1 MDSLFAP
8 KAANIEKTN
17 NRTFNQQPQIQNDQ
31 NTLNYV
37 QTMLQRSGG
46 DAKAAFYLA
55 AKEKGV
61 NPEMVLNQVR
71 SIKDPRA
78 MIQNMLMSNPQM
90 QSLMSLFSMKK

>member
-1 MDSLFAP
+1 MGSLFAP
-8 KAANIEKTN
+8 RAANTRQTN
-17 NRTFNQQPQIQNDQ
+17 NQVINQQPQIQNDQ
-31 NTLNYV
+31 NALNYV

-61 NPEMVLNQVR
+61 DPEAVLNQVR

-78 MIQNMLMSNPQM
+78 MVQNMLMSNPQM

>member
-1 MDSLFAP
+1 MGSLFAP
-8 KAANIEKTN
+8 RVANTRQTN
-17 NRTFNQQPQIQNDQ
+17 NQVLNQQPQIQNDQ
-31 NTLNYV
+31 NALNYV

-61 NPEMVLNQVR
+61 DPEAVLNQVR
-71 SIKDPRA
+71 SVKDPRA

>member
-1 MDSLFAP
+1 MGSLFAP
-8 KAANIEKTN
+8 RAANTRQTN
-17 NRTFNQQPQIQNDQ
+17 NQVINQQPQIQNDQ
-31 NTLNYV
+31 NALNYV

-61 NPEMVLNQVR
+61 DPEAVLNQVR

>member
-1 MDSLFAP
+1 MGSLFAP
-8 KAANIEKTN
+8 KAASTGKMN
-17 NRTFNQQPQIQNDQ
+17 NQVVNQQPQIQNDP
-31 NTLNYV
+31 NALNYI

-61 NPEMVLNQVR
+61 DPETVLNQVR
-71 SIKDPRA
+71 SVKDPRA